1 MIVMII
7 SGHLDSRASDVMD
20 AKSDAPGANDDAS
33 GVAAAMMEL
42 ARIMR
47 ENFFYLNF
55 VAVVGEEQGLYG
67 AKHLADV
74 AKDGKWNVIA
84 MLNNDMIG
92 NSLSSGTM
100 LRDNTKVRV
109 LVKPSLI

>member
-1 MIVMII
+1 MQNLTHQVQMMM
-7 SGHLDSRASDVMD
+7 LLV
-20 AKSDAPGANDDAS
+20 
-33 GVAAAMMEL
+33 AAMMEL
-42 ARIMR
+42 ARIMSKR
-47 ENFFYLNF
+47 ISFYLNF

-92 NSLSSGTM
+92 NSLS
-100 LRDNTKVRV
+100 RDNAT
-109 LVKPSLI
+109 

>member
-1 MIVMII
+1 
-7 SGHLDSRASDVMD
+7 
-20 AKSDAPGANDDAS
+20 
-33 GVAAAMMEL
+33 MMEL
-42 ARIMR
+42 AESWVERIS
-47 ENFFYLNF
+47 FYLNF

-92 NSLSSGTM
+92 NSYLAGQCYVTI
-100 LRDNTKVRV
+100 LKYAF
-109 LVKPSLI
+109 

>member
-1 MIVMII
+1 M
-7 SGHLDSRASDVMD
+7 S
-20 AKSDAPGANDDAS
+20 K
-33 GVAAAMMEL
+33 
-42 ARIMR
+42 
-47 ENFFYLNF
+47 ENFLYLNF

-92 NSLSSGTM
+92 NSLSSGTC
-100 LRDNTKVRV
+100 
-109 LVKPSLI
+109 

>member
-1 MIVMII
+1 MSKRI
-7 SGHLDSRASDVMD
+7 S
-20 AKSDAPGANDDAS
+20 
-33 GVAAAMMEL
+33 
-42 ARIMR
+42 
-47 ENFFYLNF
+47 FYLNF
-55 VAVVGEEQGLYG
+55 AVVGEEQGLYG

-74 AKDGKWNVIA
+74 AKDGKWNIA